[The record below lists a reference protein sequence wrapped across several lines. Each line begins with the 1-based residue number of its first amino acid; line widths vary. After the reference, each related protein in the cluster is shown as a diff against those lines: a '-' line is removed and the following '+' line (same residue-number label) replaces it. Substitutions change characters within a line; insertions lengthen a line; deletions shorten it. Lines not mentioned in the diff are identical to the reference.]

1 MGRKLTRDGLL
12 VILSDGGTRLLTFIA
27 NAHLANVLGPGPYG
41 TAFLG
46 LTVLSYAMWPADLGL
61 YAHGVRETAKEP
73 EAREFRFG
81 DMLWLRTAL
90 GLAGMVVTG
99 LCVFLFMEDERQ
111 RSIALLFLLAL
122 LPSLWQMDW
131 YYQGRRRYGQL
142 ALLRYLFSG
151 IYLAGTWL
159 LVSSGEDLSRIPL
172 IYTAGVILA
181 ACAALTMKEREES
194 LRPSFPLFGH
204 QLRKLWKRIL
214 QRSTPI
220 GFGSLLTQSV
230 QMVPPI
236 VIALFYDDEQ
246 LGLFGAAFRLAMM
259 LLVIDRTFFTLFLP
273 RIANIHA
280 SSPERLPEV
289 LRRTFRLVVAV
300 GIGLGLLMIPVAA
313 PAIRFVNGP
322 EFADAAVP
330 LMIMSWFVSATV
342 LTTFFSYALVTAG
355 FENAYFRAAL
365 TSAPISLLLILLLTW
380 AFGIVGT
387 AAGVVVAETVMALL
401 MYRRFRRRLGIGLW

>member
-1 MGRKLTRDGLL
+1 
-12 VILSDGGTRLLTFIA
+12 
-27 NAHLANVLGPGPYG
+27 
-41 TAFLG
+41 
-46 LTVLSYAMWPADLGL
+46 
-61 YAHGVRETAKEP
+61 
-73 EAREFRFG
+73 
-81 DMLWLRTAL
+81 
-90 GLAGMVVTG
+90 
-99 LCVFLFMEDERQ
+99 
-111 RSIALLFLLAL
+111 
-122 LPSLWQMDW
+122 
-131 YYQGRRRYGQL
+131 
-142 ALLRYLFSG
+142 
-151 IYLAGTWL
+151 
-159 LVSSGEDLSRIPL
+159 
-172 IYTAGVILA
+172 
-181 ACAALTMKEREES
+181 
-194 LRPSFPLFGH
+194 
-204 QLRKLWKRIL
+204 
-214 QRSTPI
+214 
-220 GFGSLLTQSV
+220 
-230 QMVPPI
+230 MVPPI